1 LENLNQKNL
10 GNKKA
15 AWEKPLT
22 IDLVALGAD
31 STPASAPKGIKNG
44 K

>member
-1 LENLNQKNL
+1 MNIKKNL

-22 IDLVALGAD
+22 INLVALSAKN
-31 STPASAPKGIKNG
+31 TPASAPKGIKNG